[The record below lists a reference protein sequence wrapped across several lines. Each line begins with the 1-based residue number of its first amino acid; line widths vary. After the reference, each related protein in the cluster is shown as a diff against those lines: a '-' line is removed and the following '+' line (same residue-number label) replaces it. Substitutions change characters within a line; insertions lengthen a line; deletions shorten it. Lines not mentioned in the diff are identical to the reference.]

1 MNELFLFVLNTGIAA
16 GWLILAVLVLRLL
29 LYKSPKWTRLFLWAV
44 VGIRL
49 LLAFPMESPWS
60 LLPTAQTIPPDIAT
74 AQTPAIE
81 SGLPAINQVV
91 NPILSHNFAP
101 TPQNSANPL
110 QVWLFVGQVVW
121 LVGIGAMAVYLVLQY
136 WRIRRQVATATK
148 LQEGVYQSDAVSSP
162 FLLGVVKPSI
172 YLPYGMAEATTG
184 YVISHEQAHIR
195 RKDHWWK
202 LIGFLLLCIYWF
214 HPLVWVAYGLL
225 CKDIE
230 LACDEAVI
238 KGMNPQQRAEYSQAL
253 LDCSQAQR
261 KRILCPLAFGEVGV
275 KERVKG
281 ILNYK
286 KPGFWLIVL
295 AFVVAIVV
303 AVGFLTNPLPTV
315 PTISINFPTPT
326 PAPTPENLPQEVLN
340 QTNAEECIQQVLDT
354 LVVSRNMNEVSFSL
368 PESIPVSEDGKT
380 RLTIDLSLTYSTGE
394 PSTYT
399 TQRLLEGRNNWQGGE
414 SYSHPVDTDKGEL
427 KGVSMRVAFMTEVGE
442 NAYQE
447 YAAKSTELLI
457 EDTSNEIL
465 YFGLDPTKQEV
476 GKESAINYTLP
487 EMEASKEG
495 NKGAI
500 AYTLA
505 DGSKQQLLFDMP
517 QGASFAPLDESTP
530 DTLVV
535 VDGEGKPIFSVSVY
549 PMGAYKEDLQ
559 QVDTAQNSLPMQ
571 VFSTVALSNHAGY
584 EEYQVQSHSPTGAVA
599 TAQYVWQE
607 LSDQQNA
614 AAIPTQQL
622 PCVLVY
628 DWQKM
633 PYFVQILW
641 ANQDIST
648 QQQIELANSI
658 AWKE

>member
-1 MNELFLFVLNTGIAA
+1 MNELFLFVLNTSIAA

-110 QVWLFVGQVVW
+110 QVWLFVGQVIW
-121 LVGIGAMAVYLVLQY
+121 LVGIGAMAVYLVVQY

-172 YLPYGMAEATTG
+172 YLPYGLAEATTG
-184 YVISHEQAHIR
+184 YVIDHEQAHIR

-295 AFVVAIVV
+295 AFVVAIVA

-340 QTNAEECIQQVLDT
+340 KTNAEECIQQVLDT
-354 LVVSRNMNEVSFSL
+354 LVLKDDNTVFFSL

-447 YAAKSTELLI
+447 YAAKFTELLI
-457 EDTSNEIL
+457 EDS
-465 YFGLDPTKQEV
+465 Q
-476 GKESAINYTLP
+476 ESAINYTLP

-517 QGASFAPLDESTP
+517 QGANFAPLDESTP
-530 DTLVV
+530 YTLVV
-535 VDGEGKPIFSVSVY
+535 VDGEGQPIFSVSVY
-549 PMGAYKEDLQ
+549 PMGAYEEDLQ

>member
-29 LYKSPKWTRLFLWAV
+29 LCKSPKWTRLFLWAV

-172 YLPYGMAEATTG
+172 YLPYGMAEATTD

-253 LDCSQAQR
+253 LDCSQAQG

-295 AFVVAIVV
+295 AFVVAIVA

-340 QTNAEECIQQVLDT
+340 KTNAEECIQQVLDT
-354 LVVSRNMNEVSFSL
+354 LVLKDDNTVFFSL

-447 YAAKSTELLI
+447 YAAKFTELLI
-457 EDTSNEIL
+457 EDS
-465 YFGLDPTKQEV
+465 Q
-476 GKESAINYTLP
+476 ESAINYTLP

-517 QGASFAPLDESTP
+517 QGANFAPLDESTP
-530 DTLVV
+530 YTLVV
-535 VDGEGKPIFSVSVY
+535 VDGEGQPIFSVSVY
-549 PMGAYKEDLQ
+549 PMGAYEEDLQ

>member
-1 MNELFLFVLNTGIAA
+1 MTEQHY
-16 GWLILAVLVLRLL
+16 
-29 LYKSPKWTRLFLWAV
+29 LYARYY
-44 VGIRL
+44 
-49 LLAFPMESPWS
+49 
-60 LLPTAQTIPPDIAT
+60 
-74 AQTPAIE
+74 
-81 SGLPAINQVV
+81 
-91 NPILSHNFAP
+91 
-101 TPQNSANPL
+101 NPL
-110 QVWLFVGQVVW
+110 LGRF
-121 LVGIGAMAVYLVLQY
+121 
-136 WRIRRQVATATK
+136 

-162 FLLGVVKPSI
+162 FLLGVVKLSI

-238 KGMNPQQRAEYSQAL
+238 KGMSPQQRAEYSQAL
-253 LDCSQAQR
+253 LDCSQAQG

-295 AFVVAIVV
+295 AFVVAIVA

-315 PTISINFPTPT
+315 PTISTNSPTPT
-326 PAPTPENLPQEVLN
+326 PAPTPENLPQGVLN

-380 RLTIDLSLTYSTGE
+380 RLTIDLSLTFALNGS
-394 PSTYT
+394 STYT
-399 TQRLLEGRNNWQGGE
+399 TQQLLEGSNNWQEGE
-414 SYSHPVDTDKGEL
+414 SYSHPIYSIPSDFRKGNL
-427 KGVSMRVAFMTEVGE
+427 KSVSMRVAFMTEVGE

-535 VDGEGKPIFSVSVY
+535 VDGEGQPIFSVSVY

-559 QVDTAQNSLPMQ
+559 QVDTAQIK
-571 VFSTVALSNHAGY
+571 V
-584 EEYQVQSHSPTGAVA
+584 
-599 TAQYVWQE
+599 
-607 LSDQQNA
+607 
-614 AAIPTQQL
+614 
-622 PCVLVY
+622 
-628 DWQKM
+628 
-633 PYFVQILW
+633 
-641 ANQDIST
+641 
-648 QQQIELANSI
+648 
-658 AWKE
+658 

>member
-29 LYKSPKWTRLFLWAV
+29 LCKSPKWTRLFLWAV

-101 TPQNSANPL
+101 PPQNSANPL

-172 YLPYGMAEATTG
+172 YLPYGMAEATTD

-253 LDCSQAQR
+253 LDCSQAQG

-275 KERVKG
+275 KERVNG

-295 AFVVAIVV
+295 AFVVAIVA

-340 QTNAEECIQQVLDT
+340 KTNAEECIQQVLDT
-354 LVVSRNMNEVSFSL
+354 LVLKDDNTVFFSL

-447 YAAKSTELLI
+447 YAAKFTELLI
-457 EDTSNEIL
+457 EDS
-465 YFGLDPTKQEV
+465 Q
-476 GKESAINYTLP
+476 ESAINYTLP

-517 QGASFAPLDESTP
+517 QGANFALLDESTP
-530 DTLVV
+530 YTLVV
-535 VDGEGKPIFSVSVY
+535 VDGEGQPIFSVSVY
-549 PMGAYKEDLQ
+549 PMGAYEEDLQ

>member
-1 MNELFLFVLNTGIAA
+1 MNELFLFVLNTSIAA

-110 QVWLFVGQVVW
+110 QVWLFVGQVIW

-295 AFVVAIVV
+295 AFVVAIVA

-315 PTISINFPTPT
+315 PTISTNSPTPT

-354 LVVSRNMNEVSFSL
+354 LVLKDDNTVFFSL

-447 YAAKSTELLI
+447 YAAKFTELLI
-457 EDTSNEIL
+457 EDS
-465 YFGLDPTKQEV
+465 Q
-476 GKESAINYTLP
+476 ESAINYTLP

-517 QGASFAPLDESTP
+517 QGASFATLDESTP

-535 VDGEGKPIFSVSVY
+535 VDGEGQPIFSVSVY
-549 PMGAYKEDLQ
+549 PMGAYEEDLQ

-607 LSDQQNA
+607 ISDQQNA

>member
-172 YLPYGMAEATTG
+172 YLPYGLAEATTG
-184 YVISHEQAHIR
+184 YVIAHEQAHIR

-253 LDCSQAQR
+253 LDCSQAQG

-295 AFVVAIVV
+295 AFVVAIVA

-340 QTNAEECIQQVLDT
+340 KTNAEECIQQVLDT
-354 LVVSRNMNEVSFSL
+354 LVLKDDNTVFFSL
-368 PESIPVSEDGKT
+368 PETIPVSEDGKT

-447 YAAKSTELLI
+447 YAAKFTELLI
-457 EDTSNEIL
+457 EDS
-465 YFGLDPTKQEV
+465 Q
-476 GKESAINYTLP
+476 ESAINYTLP
-487 EMEASKEG
+487 EMEPSKEG

-517 QGASFAPLDESTP
+517 QGASFATLDESTP

-535 VDGEGKPIFSVSVY
+535 VDGEGQPIFSVSIY

>member
-172 YLPYGMAEATTG
+172 YLPYGLAEATTG
-184 YVISHEQAHIR
+184 YVISHEQAHLR

-295 AFVVAIVV
+295 AFVVATVA

-315 PTISINFPTPT
+315 PTISKNSPTPT

-340 QTNAEECIQQVLDT
+340 KTNAEECIQQVLDT
-354 LVVSRNMNEVSFSL
+354 LVLKDDNTVFFSL
-368 PESIPVSEDGKT
+368 PETIPVSEDGKT

-414 SYSHPVDTDKGEL
+414 SYSHPIDTDKGEL

-447 YAAKSTELLI
+447 YAAKFTELLI
-457 EDTSNEIL
+457 EDS
-465 YFGLDPTKQEV
+465 Q
-476 GKESAINYTLP
+476 ESAINYTLP
-487 EMEASKEG
+487 EMEPSKEG

-500 AYTLA
+500 AYSLPN
-505 DGSKQQLLFDMP
+505 GSNPQLLFDMP
-517 QGASFAPLDESTP
+517 QGANFATLDESTP

-535 VDGEGKPIFSVSVY
+535 VDGEGQPIFSVSVY